1 MYLYVLFSQ
10 LSSKEHDNIQELLHK
25 PLFCTFIFTRLF
37 VYLVLAFHFFLNYSN
52 VTNVTVFPS

>member
-10 LSSKEHDNIQELLHK
+10 ISSKEHDNIQELLHK
-25 PLFCTFIFTRLF
+25 PLFLLLYLQVWYLLFIFF
-37 VYLVLAFHFFLNYSN
+37 KNYSN